1 MRLALFFCVRV
12 VLDMRPDTTQR
23 FKIINYVLRYDGVIS
38 IVSVSEQIF
47 DKQKTEE
54 GLGLYGLLFLR
65 PRKFGIYRARLER
78 LKRRRFD
85 LNIYRYID
93 L

>member
-1 MRLALFFCVRV
+1 MRKQKRGSGFAARPLFCVRV
-12 VLDMRPDTTQR
+12 VLDMRPDTTRR

-54 GLGLYGLLFLR
+54 GFGLYGPLF
-65 PRKFGIYRARLER
+65 FCVRANSVYTGRASSG
-78 LKRRRFD
+78 
-85 LNIYRYID
+85 
-93 L
+93 